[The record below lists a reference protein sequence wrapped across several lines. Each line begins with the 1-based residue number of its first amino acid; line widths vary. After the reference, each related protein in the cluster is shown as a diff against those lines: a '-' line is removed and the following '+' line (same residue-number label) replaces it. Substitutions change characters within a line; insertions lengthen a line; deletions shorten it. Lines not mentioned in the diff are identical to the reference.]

1 MKHFTRTLIAAGM
14 IAMTACS
21 ANADAPPKEL
31 KATLAK
37 KLGQPVDS
45 VKETPIKGLYEVVL
59 NQRHIVYSDA
69 KGEYVVVGDLVNVAS
84 KKSLTEARMAELN
97 KVDFAKLPLAD
108 AIKEVR
114 GDGKRQLVVFS
125 DPDCPFCKGLETQ
138 SLAGVDNITIYTFLM
153 PLASLHPDAAR
164 KSELIWCAENPTK
177 AWQDFM
183 HQGKLPTD
191 GKTTCEN
198 PVARNVKLGESLG
211 INGTPAL
218 IFADGQIV
226 SGAIPK
232 EEIKKILAKQK

>member
-21 ANADAPPKEL
+21 AQADAPPKDL
-31 KATLAK
+31 KAKLSQS
-37 KLGQPVDS
+37 LGQPVDS
-45 VKETPIKGLYEVVL
+45 IKETPIKGLYEVVL
-59 NQRHIVYSDA
+59 NKRHIVYSDA
-69 KGEYVVVGDLVNVAS
+69 KGEHVIVGDLVNVAS

-114 GDGKRQLVVFS
+114 GNGKRQLVVFS
-125 DPDCPFCKGLETQ
+125 DPDCPYCKRLEQQ
-138 SLAGVDNITIYTFLM
+138 SLAGIDNITIYTFLM
-153 PLASLHPDAAR
+153 PLAGLHPDAAR
-164 KSELIWCAENPTK
+164 KSELIWCAEDRTK

-183 HQGKLPTD
+183 HQGNLPTG
-191 GKTTCEN
+191 GKATCEN

-226 SGAIPK
+226 SGAQPK
-232 EEIKKILAKQK
+232 EEIEKVLAKQK

>member
-14 IAMTACS
+14 IAMTACG

-37 KLGQPVDS
+37 NLGQPVDS
-45 VKETPIKGLYEVVL
+45 VRETPIKGLYEVVL
-59 NQRHIVYSDA
+59 NKRHIVYSDA
-69 KGEYVVVGDLVNVAS
+69 KGEHVVVGDLVNVAS

-108 AIKEVR
+108 AVKEVR
-114 GDGKRQLVVFS
+114 GNGKRQLVVFS
-125 DPDCPFCKGLETQ
+125 DPDCPFCKRLETQ
-138 SLAGVDNITIYTFLM
+138 SLAGIDNITIYTFLM
-153 PLASLHPDAAR
+153 PIASLHPDAAR
-164 KSELIWCAENPTK
+164 KSELIWCAPDRTK
-177 AWQDFM
+177 AWQDFI
-183 HQGKLPTD
+183 HQGNLPTG
-191 GKTTCEN
+191 GKTTCDN
-198 PVARNVKLGESLG
+198 PIERNMQLGSKLG

-232 EEIKKILAKQK
+232 DQIESILAKQK

>member
-45 VKETPIKGLYEVVL
+45 VRETPIKGLYEVVL
-59 NQRHIVYSDA
+59 GKRHIVYSDA
-69 KGEYVVVGDLVNVAS
+69 KGEYVVVGDMVNVGT

-97 KVDFAKLPLAD
+97 KTDFAKLPFAD

-114 GDGKRQLVVFS
+114 GTGKRQLVVFS
-125 DPDCPFCKGLETQ
+125 DPDCPFCKRLEQQ
-138 SLAGVDNITIYTFLM
+138 SLAGIDNVTIHTFLM
-153 PLASLHPDAAR
+153 PLAGLHPDAAR
-164 KSELIWCAENPTK
+164 KSELIWCAEDRTK

-183 HQGKLPTD
+183 HQGNLPTG
-191 GKTTCEN
+191 GKTQCDN
-198 PVARNVKLGESLG
+198 PVARSIKLGESLG

-232 EEIKKILAKQK
+232 EEIEKIFATQK

>member
-21 ANADAPPKEL
+21 ANADSPPKDL
-31 KATLAK
+31 KTSLAK

-45 VKETPIKGLYEVVL
+45 VRETPIKGLYEVVL
-59 NQRHIVYSDA
+59 GKRHIVYSDA
-69 KGEYVVVGDLVNVAS
+69 KGEYVVVGDLVNVGT
-84 KKSLTEARMAELN
+84 KKSLTEARMSELN
-97 KVDFAKLPLAD
+97 KADFSKLPLAD

-114 GDGKRQLVVFS
+114 GTGKRQLVVFS
-125 DPDCPFCKGLETQ
+125 DPDCPFCKRLEQQ
-138 SLAGVDNITIYTFLM
+138 SLMGIDNVTIHTFLM
-153 PLASLHPDAAR
+153 PLAGLHPDAAR

-183 HQGKLPTD
+183 HQGNLPTG
-191 GKTTCEN
+191 GKTQCDN
-198 PVARNVKLGESLG
+198 PVAKNVKLGESLG

-232 EEIKKILAKQK
+232 EEIEKVFATQK